1 MGQPSGPNEK
11 PFEKSEERVI
21 RGAEA
26 IAEFIFGDR
35 SHRRKVYYLAECSK
49 IPIHR
54 PRKHALP
61 ATVGVQKLDRKSGTS
76 RCHECEAR
84 RIDWGSRA
92 GEGAAPS
99 SISERCENFHKARL
113 TPSVSASTA
122 RRSQVELSQKRI
134 EPRRRAFFQRACLVR
149 R

>member
-1 MGQPSGPNEK
+1 MDQPSGPNEK

-54 PRKHALP
+54 LGSTLCLRPSAYKSWIESQEHGGQGVRSDPESEGFAL
-61 ATVGVQKLDRKSGTS
+61 S
-76 RCHECEAR
+76 
-84 RIDWGSRA
+84 
-92 GEGAAPS
+92 
-99 SISERCENFHKARL
+99 
-113 TPSVSASTA
+113 
-122 RRSQVELSQKRI
+122 
-134 EPRRRAFFQRACLVR
+134 
-149 R
+149 

>member
-1 MGQPSGPNEK
+1 MDQPSGPNEK

-26 IAEFIFGDR
+26 IAEFIFG

-84 RIDWGSRA
+84 RRRGGRGS
-92 GEGAAPS
+92 
-99 SISERCENFHKARL
+99 
-113 TPSVSASTA
+113 
-122 RRSQVELSQKRI
+122 
-134 EPRRRAFFQRACLVR
+134 FFN
-149 R
+149 